1 MHHFFGQ
8 LEGSTKT
15 ASCYNYSVVF
25 FPSDL
30 LEGGVVSANT
40 IVDKHSPSS
49 ALVRVCESG
58 LYKFAKALIEH
69 GAQVMEIQQQVY
81 NTCIS
86 LLI

>member
-1 MHHFFGQ
+1 MHHFFWQ
-8 LEGSTKT
+8 LEGRTKT
-15 ASCYNYSVVF
+15 ASCSVVF

-69 GAQVMEIQQQVY
+69 GAQVMEIQQQQVY